1 LEFARYTLIGG
12 FATVGHYAI
21 LIALVEALRVP
32 PSIAAA
38 SGAVCGALIAYA
50 GNRRF
55 TFPGNHRHRKALPRF
70 LLVAAL
76 GAALNGGIVWA
87 GTTILAWHYLAAQVA
102 ATLLALVI
110 TYSYN
115 RSWTFA

>member
-12 FATVGHYAI
+12 LATGGHYAV
-21 LIALVEALRVP
+21 LLALVEGFGVP

-38 SGAVCGALIAYA
+38 IGAACGALIAYA

-55 TFPGNHRHRKALPRF
+55 TFPGNHRHRRALPRF
-70 LLVAAL
+70 LIVAAL

-87 GTTILAWHYLAAQVA
+87 GTNILAWHYLVAQIA
-102 ATLLALVI
+102 ATLLVLVI
-110 TYSYN
+110 TYTYN